1 MMRMS
6 QEMKLTQ
13 RLDFRMIQSLKLLP
27 MTIMQLEQR
36 INEELEMNPMLQIDE
51 TYRQEPV
58 KPELPDNGSGKVTT
72 DSNTRER
79 EGDFTEGEWSKYLED
94 GYNDRY
100 FSRDEYDPNYEERES
115 VVTYMT
121 TLADHL
127 REQLGMVVRSENDR
141 STGEFIIGS
150 LDEDGFLELSN
161 EEIAEN
167 LCVPV
172 DCVEEMVEVIQAFD
186 PPGIAA
192 HNIRES
198 LMLQL
203 RERGLEG
210 TVEWQIIHDHYEDF
224 TGKRMYDIVRALSV
238 SEDRLREAISTISS
252 LSPRP
257 GAIFN
262 ETRNIAINPD
272 IIVEKIEG
280 EYILMHNDW
289 HLPRLNVNS
298 SYRKLLDKNSGTS
311 PEARKYLVEK
321 LNGARWFMN
330 SIEQRR
336 ATIMKVATAI
346 VERQMDFLE
355 NGVSHLRPMTLQDV
369 AESVGIAISTVQRV
383 TTGKYVQT
391 PQGVYEFK
399 YFFTQ
404 RIASTNG
411 SADLSAKSVKETMK
425 RIIEEENPKK
435 PLSDQKI
442 ADKLNALGVSISRR
456 AIAKYRDELQIPPA
470 RFRKQF

>member
-1 MMRMS
+1 
-6 QEMKLTQ
+6 
-13 RLDFRMIQSLKLLP
+13 
-27 MTIMQLEQR
+27 
-36 INEELEMNPMLQIDE
+36 
-51 TYRQEPV
+51 
-58 KPELPDNGSGKVTT
+58 
-72 DSNTRER
+72 
-79 EGDFTEGEWSKYLED
+79 
-94 GYNDRY
+94 
-100 FSRDEYDPNYEERES
+100 
-115 VVTYMT
+115 
-121 TLADHL
+121 
-127 REQLGMVVRSENDR
+127 
-141 STGEFIIGS
+141 
-150 LDEDGFLELSN
+150 
-161 EEIAEN
+161 
-167 LCVPV
+167 
-172 DCVEEMVEVIQAFD
+172 
-186 PPGIAA
+186 
-192 HNIRES
+192 
-198 LMLQL
+198 
-203 RERGLEG
+203 
-210 TVEWQIIHDHYEDF
+210 
-224 TGKRMYDIVRALSV
+224 MYDIVRALSV